1 MSLSL
6 RPIASGAFDLV
17 RHIAVQPDQTLFSG
31 TVAQAFKTKEEGV
44 DFHAI
49 FIKETAIGFFKLDR
63 SYGIAKDNELGL
75 RGFMID
81 HRHQGKGHATRALR
95 ALPDYLHHHYPDHT
109 SLLLTV
115 DIQNVAAIA
124 CYSKD
129 GFYQTGQLYFG
140 GFLGPQQV
148 MRLTLLAP

>member
-1 MSLSL
+1 MCLSL
-6 RPIASGAFDLV
+6 RPVASDAFDLV

-31 TVAQAFKTKEEGV
+31 TVAQAFKTKEDGV

-49 FIKETAIGFFKLDR
+49 LISETAIGFFKIDR

-81 HRHQGKGHATRALR
+81 QRHQGKGHATSALR
-95 ALPDYLHHHYPDHT
+95 ALPDYLRHHYPDHT
-109 SLLLTV
+109 SLMLTV

-124 CYSKD
+124 CYRKS
-129 GFYQTGQLYFG
+129 GFCNTGQLYFG

-148 MRLTLLAP
+148 MRLTLRAA